1 MALLKR
7 WIIERTFARLG
18 WSRHLS
24 KDDEWRLGIAETRVR
39 PAVAHRMLRRLA
51 WFLDSFLNL
60 GWPTVALLFVAPVA
74 QRFLARQ
81 GGILVG
87 TT

>member
-24 KDDEWRLGIAETRVR
+24 KDDEWRLGTAETRVR
-39 PAVAHRMLRRLA
+39 RCCSP
-51 WFLDSFLNL
+51 D
-60 GWPTVALLFVAPVA
+60 APVA
-74 QRFLARQ
+74 GRLGSWTAS
-81 GGILVG
+81 
-87 TT
+87 